1 MPRDLRAGDLLH
13 GGRGADIFRLNLG
26 DGSDTILDFGN
37 RADLISLVDTCLT
50 FEDMFQR
57 QDKSAAVVEAGDV
70 TIRLKNTGVED
81 LDEAAL
87 LL

>member
-1 MPRDLRAGDLLH
+1 MH

-50 FEDMFQR
+50 FEGLFQR